1 MALRT
6 FKDLE
11 IEFYTFVI
19 KNNTFQAKHVQNI
32 YENMVKYA
40 FALMAIPT
48 KQTKAPSYGS
58 RFHKYS
64 ISHALLLSYFKIQ

>member
-40 FALMAIPT
+40 FALMAMPT
-48 KQTKAPSYGS
+48 KQTKA
-58 RFHKYS
+58 
-64 ISHALLLSYFKIQ
+64 ILKIHV